1 MFFPA
6 QSSVGA
12 PSVEID
18 HTRSLLGIRA
28 SAGSGKTYQ
37 LTARYLSLLR
47 AGAGPSEILATTFTR
62 KAAGEILE
70 RVLSRLAHPT
80 EGSEALLRSF
90 CRQLP
95 EIRICTLESHFFATV
110 GLLRFELGLPPQP
123 ELVDERTTR
132 GESVRREAARR
143 ALKAM
148 GLDAFLQLYDR
159 HPTSGRVLPQVVEVL
174 DQLLIGGLEVAR
186 ETERQAWH
194 ALNPTEPSALAL
206 ALAREALASADGTKL
221 ANTVQMDLRRF
232 DQQDWPKFLSTGIPK
247 KLTHHDCTFA
257 GKPIPGEICDA
268 YEPLIRAAQF
278 RCIAP
283 VARALHS
290 QRELLEV
297 LERRVAEVMREE
309 GMLFFSD
316 VVRTLVQRGVQP
328 DELER
333 RMGSGITHV
342 LLDEFQDTSA
352 AQWKALLPVVQHA
365 ISIGGSLFV
374 VGDGKQSIYSWRSAT
389 PELLARL
396 DESIPGIHWDD
407 LDVNR
412 RSSQEVLDAVNRV
425 FTGTSGLVT
434 KDGFNGWEPV
444 FAAWDAQY
452 RRHAAS
458 LPGSGY
464 VRLVELDFSSTPD
477 SEEGDDLEPGGG
489 GDVSRAVLEEIVAIV
504 EECAP
509 CSVGV
514 LVRKNSTVEAIL
526 AGLRAAGVDAVGEGG
541 GALDDQPAVQP
552 ILAAIRLADFPDDTA
567 AAYRLFHSPLAGPL
581 GLSIWSSAIQRS
593 GVSRRIRGELAAD
606 GYARVVTR
614 WVALLAP
621 AATPAGLERLLH
633 VRALASSARE
643 PERPSELA
651 VLIQDTS
658 RPRRGGS
665 RVSVMTIHK
674 SKGLEFDCVILP
686 ELQGQ
691 LPNVAKGYVTGRAD
705 PLSEIRAVYLWGK
718 AEIRQCDP
726 DWQAACE
733 AALNRERTEALC
745 LLYVAMTRARRALHL
760 LIPPKSGKRQTAALL
775 LREQLLSEADTG
787 CSFGN
792 PNWFQQVSPQSAVPG
807 ATIPTTPRL
816 LALTRPTSHARNRP
830 VIFPSELVQ
839 PNSLADLLEITSS
852 EGRDRGTAIHA
863 LFARVRFLEDGI
875 PNDSA
880 LAQEL
885 LRVFPERSLE
895 WRSER
900 LQQWKA
906 MLDEEPVRRALSRP
920 SAGESVKLLVEHRFK
935 VRRESHLVSG
945 AFDRVVILYP
955 DGPAPQIELI
965 DWKTDSVTDDTL
977 PSAVSRYRN
986 QVMEYRHALAG
997 MYAVK
1002 PAAIHVRLVF
1012 CGSGKDAILSGG

>member
-6 QSSVGA
+6 QSSAGA

-132 GESVRREAARR
+132 GENVRREAARR

-159 HPTSGRVLPQVVEVL
+159 HPTSGRVLPHVVEVL
-174 DQLLIGGLEVAR
+174 DRLLHSGLEAVR
-186 ETERQAWH
+186 ETDRQAWH

-206 ALAREALASADGTKL
+206 ALAREALTEADGTRL
-221 ANTVQMDLRRF
+221 ANTVQADLSRF
-232 DQQDWPKFLSTGIPK
+232 DQQDWPKFLDTGIPK
-247 KLTHHDCTFA
+247 KLIHHDYTFA
-257 GKPIPGEICDA
+257 KKPIPIEISEA
-268 YEPLIRAAQF
+268 YEPLIRLAQC
-278 RCIAP
+278 RCVEP
-283 VARALHS
+283 LARALHS
-290 QRELLEV
+290 QRELLEL
-297 LERRVAEVMREE
+297 LERRVAEVMRDE
-309 GMLFFSD
+309 GLLFFSD

-328 DELER
+328 EELER

-352 AQWKALLPVVQHA
+352 AQWKALLPVVEHA
-365 ISIGGSLFV
+365 ISNGGSLFV

-407 LDVNR
+407 LDLNR
-412 RSSQEVLDAVNRV
+412 RSAQEVLDAVNRV
-425 FTGTSGLVT
+425 FTATSSLLS
-434 KDGFNGWEPV
+434 KDKFKGWEPV
-444 FAAWDAQY
+444 FAEWDAQY

-464 VRLVELDFSSTPD
+464 VRLVELDFSSTAEN
-477 SEEGDDLEPGGG
+477 EEGDDPEPGGG
-489 GDVSRAVLEEIVAIV
+489 GGVSRAVLEEIAGVI

-526 AGLRAAGVDAVGEGG
+526 AGLRAAGIDAVGEGG

-552 ILAAIRLADFPDDTA
+552 ILAALRLADFPDDSA
-567 AAYRLFHSPLAGPL
+567 AAFRLFHSPLAGPL
-581 GLSIWSSAIQRS
+581 GLSIWSSAIQRA
-593 GVSRRIRGELAAD
+593 GVSRRIRSELAGD
-606 GYARVVTR
+606 GYARVLTR
-614 WVALLAP
+614 WVALLTP
-621 AATPAGLERLLH
+621 AATAAGLERLLH
-633 VRALASSARE
+633 VRALASSARA
-643 PERPSELA
+643 PERPAEFA
-651 VLIQDTS
+651 ALIQDTS

-691 LPNVAKGYVTGRAD
+691 LPQVAKGYVTDRAD

-726 DWQAACE
+726 DWQRACE
-733 AALNRERTEALC
+733 AALHRERTEALC

-760 LIPPKSGKRQTAALL
+760 LVPPKSSNRQTSALL
-775 LREQLLSEADTG
+775 LREQLLTEANTG
-787 CSFGN
+787 CSFGD
-792 PNWFQQVSPQSAVPG
+792 PNWFQHIALQSGPPDAA
-807 ATIPTTPRL
+807 ATTAPRL

-839 PNSLADLLEITSS
+839 PDSLADLLEITSS

-885 LRVFPERSLE
+885 LRILPEKSHE

-906 MLDEEPVRRALSRP
+906 MLDEEPVRRALARP

-945 AFDRVVILYP
+945 AFDRVMICHP
-955 DGPAPQIELI
+955 QGAEPQIELI
-965 DWKTDSVTDDTL
+965 DWKTDSVTDETL
-977 PSAVSRYRN
+977 PGAMNRYRN

-1012 CGSGKDAILSGG
+1012 CGSGKDALVT